1 MSAWEWRTNS
11 GETNGPVGPTDN
23 LTAESVGGANCA
35 RHVPEICFGNIPDNE
50 RPSLVPNLPLRPCTF
65 SSCPA
70 LTTTGRCPQHQR
82 QPKPI
87 IQPRKYDDRRG
98 SSTQRGYGYAWQQQR
113 KKFIAAHPFCRYCP
127 APTQEVDHIIPRA
140 RGGSDDDS
148 NLQPLCKRHHNEK
161 TGRERRA

>member
-1 MSAWEWRTNS
+1 M
-11 GETNGPVGPTDN
+11 PT
-23 LTAESVGGANCA
+23 
-35 RHVPEICFGNIPDNE
+35 
-50 RPSLVPNLPLRPCTF
+50 LPLRPCTY
-65 SSCPA
+65 SGCPA
-70 LTTTGRCPQHQR
+70 LTTSGRCAQHQR
-82 QPKPI
+82 PPKPI

-113 KKFIAAHPFCRYCP
+113 KKFIQSHPFCKYCP
-127 APTQEVDHIIPRA
+127 SPTQEVDHIIPRA